1 MGRIDVKLGE
11 IERHFW
17 LTRSVARMIGVNLSE
32 AMAVGL
38 LTEQDYCDMVTR
50 CRSGGCCAA
59 CEAWLAR
66 QTGRAEAAPDHCA
79 NADILNRLRPSTGA

>member
-32 AMAVGL
+32 AMADGR
-38 LTEQDYCDMVTR
+38 LTEQGYTDLVAR
-50 CRSGGCCAA
+50 CRTGGCCAT
-59 CEAWLAR
+59 CEAWLAT
-66 QTGRAEAAPDHCA
+66 QTGRAEAAPAHCA
-79 NADILNRLRPSTGA
+79 NADALNRLRLPKG